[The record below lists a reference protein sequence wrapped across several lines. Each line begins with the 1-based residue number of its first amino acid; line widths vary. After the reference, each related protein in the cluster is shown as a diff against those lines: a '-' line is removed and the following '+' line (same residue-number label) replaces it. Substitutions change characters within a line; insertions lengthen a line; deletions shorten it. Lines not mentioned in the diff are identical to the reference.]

1 MAADQLIRRSLPLC
15 RWMMSSRIR
24 RSHFCARHFFKNSF
38 HGKLSQAGAASVRRG
53 LCRHGHPSGR
63 SSGRDD
69 GPRAADA
76 LGGHRGAAPHRRALR
91 AHAASALRVHAAPA
105 WPDAC
110 LIRIAHSLS
119 ASSALAEDGEIEEQL
134 HKLEQMV
141 KLLIHGKFTPEQ
153 AHYFCL
159 HALPRST
166 SAALRLRLPHGL
178 AQRLAG
184 YLHFVL
190 EAAAALLRRPDH
202 WQVAIWRLE
211 RKKQFRGWSEKSKR
225 VIVDEGL
232 AIVFSALIP
241 RLTVARRVWIS
252 LCKF

>member
-1 MAADQLIRRSLPLC
+1 MACFAHERS
-15 RWMMSSRIR
+15 
-24 RSHFCARHFFKNSF
+24 
-38 HGKLSQAGAASVRRG
+38 
-53 LCRHGHPSGR
+53 
-63 SSGRDD
+63 
-69 GPRAADA
+69 
-76 LGGHRGAAPHRRALR
+76 
-91 AHAASALRVHAAPA
+91 
-105 WPDAC
+105 
-110 LIRIAHSLS
+110 AHSLS
-119 ASSALAEDGEIEEQL
+119 APSALAEDGEIEEQL

-202 WQVAIWRLE
+202 WQVAE
-211 RKKQFRGWSEKSKR
+211 VVR
-225 VIVDEGL
+225 VILTD
-232 AIVFSALIP
+232 AQAYHFYATSAAAPPL
-241 RLTVARRVWIS
+241 RHGAAAEVA
-252 LCKF
+252 